1 MASNSNCPTR
11 LGYASDE
18 NGLPDIQESHRTT
31 LKSKC
36 RTFLNGIIMEYRKTR
51 ETDYEKRMGNAIPAK
66 DNVRQLFKP
75 EKSGGAGR
83 MTVFIPV
90 D

>member
-1 MASNSNCPTR
+1 
-11 LGYASDE
+11 
-18 NGLPDIQESHRTT
+18 
-31 LKSKC
+31 
-36 RTFLNGIIMEYRKTR
+36 MEYRKTR
-51 ETDYEKRMGNAIPAK
+51 ETDYEKRMGNTIPAK